1 MKQSDIFTL
10 ILIAGIGTLA
20 AFFLCNAI
28 MGDPDDAKV
37 DFKKLSS
44 TISADLAIPDP
55 EIFNSTAINPTIE
68 VYVGE
73 CEDIDHNG
81 ILDQFELIACGKEDV
96 NAVTLET
103 SQEELQAYLDSDKCI
118 LTVDGE
124 TKCDS
129 DKRAY
134 LTGLLQPQDNGV

>member
-28 MGDPDDAKV
+28 MGDPDEAKV
-37 DFKKLSS
+37 SFTRLGSV
-44 TISADLAIPDP
+44 ISANLATPDP
-55 EIFNSTAINPTIE
+55 EVFNSTAINPTIE

-81 ILDQFELIACGKEDV
+81 ILDRVDLIACGKEDV
-96 NAVTLET
+96 DAVTLET
-103 SQEELQAYLDSDKCI
+103 TEDELRAMLESDRCVMTI
-118 LTVDGE
+118 DGE
-124 TKCDS
+124 TKCDNE
-129 DKRAY
+129 KLEY
-134 LTGLLQPQDNGV
+134 LTQLLPQDNGV